1 MYFVFVRVCLHPS
14 GPTSLPS
21 CRVQLFLCP
30 VQWIHLDDLPHY
42 CSHHTL
48 RWQCL
53 VVAKAGDVLVVAKKD
68 EDEEVVDVLVDVLVV
83 NDEEEKCVLEPKEK

>member
-1 MYFVFVRVCLHPS
+1 MLVQTHPS

-21 CRVQLFLCP
+21 CRAQLFLCP
-30 VQWIHLDDLPHY
+30 VQWIHRDDRPHY
-42 CSHHTL
+42 CLHHAL

-83 NDEEEKCVLEPKEK
+83 NDEEEKHVLEAKEK